1 MDLNRLKD
9 FLDSQNLPPF
19 RFRQVVKN
27 YYSGRYSSFDQM
39 TDLSLDLRTKL
50 SQEFNLLSVS
60 ETKTVGDNS
69 VQKTLLKLSD
79 GQSIETVLMDYEDW
93 ITACVS
99 SQVGCPLNCQ
109 FCATGKM
116 GFKRNLTAD
125 EIVDQILFW
134 KNHLNYKN
142 NSPRPVKGGV
152 RGGFRVVFMGM
163 GEPFL
168 NWDNLLAALKIIN
181 LPNGLNI
188 GARKISISTA
198 GVADKIIEFTQ
209 LNTQINL
216 AVSLHSANQE
226 YRQSIMP
233 IARQYPLNEL
243 KKACLY
249 YVNHTNRQLFFE
261 YALTDQNTSQT
272 DAKLLADFIHSH
284 RLFFLNLIPLNPVD
298 GGLTPA
304 TKDQQKIFMNCLNQ
318 YGVEYSLRRS
328 FGQSFSAACGQLATD
343 LK

>member
-1 MDLNRLKD
+1 MDLNQLKT

-19 RFRQVVKN
+19 RFRQIVKN
-27 YYSGRYSSFDQM
+27 YYSGRYSNFDQM
-39 TDLSLDLRTKL
+39 TDLSLDLRAKL
-50 SQEFNLLSVS
+50 SENFNLLSVS

-79 GQSIETVLMDYEDW
+79 CQSIETVLMDYEDW

-99 SQVGCPLNCQ
+99 SQVGCALNCQ

-116 GFKRNLTAD
+116 GLKRNLTVD
-125 EIVDQILFW
+125 EIVDQILYWNQKIYPQFVG
-134 KNHLNYKN
+134 
-142 NSPRPVKGGV
+142 RI
-152 RGGFRVVFMGM
+152 VFMGM

-168 NWDNLLAALKIIN
+168 NWDNLISALKIIN
-181 LPNGLNI
+181 SPDGLNI

-198 GVADKIIEFTQ
+198 GIADKIIEFTK
-209 LNTQINL
+209 LDTQINL
-216 AVSLHSANQE
+216 AVSLHSANQK

-233 IARQYPLNEL
+233 IAKKYNLDEL

-261 YALTDQNTSQT
+261 YALTNQNTSQT

-284 RLFFLNLIPLNPVD
+284 RLFFVNLIPLNPVA
-298 GGLTPA
+298 GGLTPT
-304 TKDQQKIFMNCLNQ
+304 TKDQQKLFMSYLNQ
-318 YGVEYSLRRS
+318 YRVEYSLRRS
-328 FGQSFSAACGQLATD
+328 FGLSYSAACGQLATNS
-343 LK
+343 K

>member
-1 MDLNRLKD
+1 MDLSQLKS
-9 FLDSQNLPPF
+9 FLQSQNLPDF
-19 RFRQVVKN
+19 RFHQIVKN
-27 YYSGRYSSFDQM
+27 YYSGRYSGFDQM

-125 EIVDQILFW
+125 EIVDQILYWNQKIYPTF
-134 KNHLNYKN
+134 
-142 NSPRPVKGGV
+142 VG
-152 RGGFRVVFMGM
+152 RVVFMGM

-168 NWDNLLAALKIIN
+168 NWDNLLESLKIIN
-181 LPNGLNI
+181 SADGLNI

-198 GVADKIIEFTQ
+198 GIADKIIEFTK
-209 LNTQINL
+209 LDTQINL
-216 AVSLHSANQE
+216 AVSLHSANQK

-233 IARQYPLNEL
+233 IAKQFNLDEL

-249 YVNHTNRQLFFE
+249 YVNRTNRQLFFE
-261 YALTDQNTSQT
+261 YALTDQNTSPT
-272 DAKLLADFIHSH
+272 DARLLADFIHSH
-284 RLFFLNLIPLNPVD
+284 RLFFVNLIPLNPVD
-298 GGLTPA
+298 GGLKPA
-304 TKDQQKIFMNCLNQ
+304 TKDQQKLFMNYLNQ
-318 YGVEYSLRRS
+318 YQVEYSLRRS
-328 FGQSFSAACGQLATD
+328 LGQSFSAACGQLAASI
-343 LK
+343 